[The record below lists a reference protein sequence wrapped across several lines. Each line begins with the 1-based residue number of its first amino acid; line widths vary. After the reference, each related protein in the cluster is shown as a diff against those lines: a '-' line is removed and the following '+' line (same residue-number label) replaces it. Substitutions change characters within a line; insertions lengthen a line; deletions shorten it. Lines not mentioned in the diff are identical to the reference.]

1 MKDASK
7 LEPVAPAAAG
17 KVQDAPL
24 PGARAALTLLLVINM
39 FNFID
44 RQVLAAVL
52 PNIKKSLFPSGG
64 QHDTELGLLTTAF
77 MVSYM
82 LFAPVFGWLADR
94 MSRWILVGVG
104 VILWSLASGAS
115 GLAATYMAMLLTRCF
130 VGIGEA
136 AYGPAAPTILSDLYP
151 ERVRGK
157 VMAWFYVAVPV
168 GSALGYV
175 LGEQVAN
182 LTGDWRWAF
191 YVVVPP
197 GLLLGAWCFF
207 MKEPPRGQADLAPA
221 AVSTGTTAPRSSSIR
236 RDYLVLLRTP
246 SYTLACIGYTLQTFA
261 LGGIGAWIA
270 AYVKDYRQV
279 PNADNA
285 GTIFGG
291 IVVLSGLAG
300 TILGGLTGDWLR
312 DRIRGAYFWVSGVS
326 MLLGFPLFLAVLYVP
341 FPAAWGFMFATCFC
355 MFFSTGP
362 INTILANVSHPSMRA
377 TAFALN
383 ILFIHILGDVIS
395 PPIIGAINDWN
406 DGAMNPAFL
415 MVSFTILAGAIFW
428 LWGVRYLE
436 RDTKLA
442 PTRVSGD

>member
-1 MKDASK
+1 MKDASQSDAAA
-7 LEPVAPAAAG
+7 VPAAAQ
-17 KVQDAPL
+17 VHHAPL

-39 FNFID
+39 FNYID

-52 PNIKKSLFPSGG
+52 PEVEKSLFPAGG
-64 QHDTELGLLTTAF
+64 THDAELGLLTTAF

-82 LFAPVFGWLADR
+82 LFAPIFGWLADR
-94 MSRWILVGVG
+94 MSRWMLVGIG

-115 GLAATYMAMLLTRCF
+115 GLAATFSAMLLTRCF

-175 LGEQVAN
+175 LGGQVTKFA
-182 LTGDWRWAF
+182 GDWRWAF
-191 YVVVPP
+191 YLVVPP
-197 GLLLGAWCFF
+197 GLLLGILSYF
-207 MKEPPRGQADLAPA
+207 MREPARGQADPLPA
-221 AVSTGTTAPRSSSIR
+221 GESSSAKAGAVSAWEEYVI
-236 RDYLVLLRTP
+236 LLRTP

-270 AYVKDYRQV
+270 KYVKVYRQV
-279 PNADNA
+279 PNADDA
-285 GTIFGG
+285 TTIFGG

-300 TILGGLTGDWLR
+300 TILGGLAGDWLR
-312 DRIRGAYFWVSGVS
+312 DRLRGGYFWVSGVS
-326 MLLGFPLFLAVLYVP
+326 MLLGFPFFLGVLYMP
-341 FPAAWGFMFATCFC
+341 FPLAWVMMFCTCFC
-355 MFFSTGP
+355 LFFSTGP
-362 INTILANVSHPSMRA
+362 VNTILANVSHPSMRA

-395 PPIIGAINDWN
+395 PPIIGFINDWN
-406 DGAMNPAFL
+406 SGDMNPAFL
-415 MVSFTILAGAIFW
+415 MVSFVILADAVFW

-436 RDTKLA
+436 HDTELA
-442 PTRVSGD
+442 PQRLDGKR